1 MSVRGRNI
9 IGERFGMLEVLEEI
23 EPIPRPDK
31 PGWKRRVFR
40 CQCDCGKI
48 TDVTRDSLTSG
59 NTKSCGCLSKINVQ
73 KAIEA
78 ETIHGKTNTRLYR
91 IWCHMKDRCYR
102 EGNNRYQY
110 YGGRGIRIC
119 EEWKNDFQ
127 KFYDWAVTHGY
138 RDDLSIDR
146 IDNDKGYFPGNC
158 RWVDVATQSRN
169 RRCVK
174 S

>member
-1 MSVRGRNI
+1 MRGRNI
-9 IGERFGMLEVLEEI
+9 IGERFGMLEVLEEVK
-23 EPIPRPDK
+23 PIPRPDK
-31 PGWKRRVFR
+31 TGWKRRVFR

-48 TDVTRDSLTSG
+48 KDVTRDSLVSG
-59 NTKSCGCLSKINVQ
+59 NTKSCGCLTQMSVQ

-78 ETIHGKTNTRLYR
+78 ETTHGKSNTRIYR

-102 EGNNRYQY
+102 DGNNRYQY
-110 YGGRGIRIC
+110 YGGRGIGIC

-127 KFYDWAVTHGY
+127 KFYNWAVTHGY

-146 IDNDKGYFPGNC
+146 IDNDKGYFPDNC
-158 RWVDVATQSRN
+158 RWADAVTQSRN

-174 S
+174 